1 MQKPD
6 NNYLKIGKITGTH
19 GLKGALK
26 IVSYAES
33 SAIFKKGLSIN
44 IGKAV
49 DQTITCL
56 VNRVFPY
63 KNGVCILLHGINECD
78 QAEKLVGHNLFIAK
92 EVLPQAKDDS
102 YYWFDLIGLKVFTI
116 NNQYLGTLEDIII
129 TGSNDVYVVHNLV
142 EKKKQETLIPAMA
155 SVVIEINLIDKI
167 MRVDLPEGL

>member
-6 NNYLKIGKITGTH
+6 NDYLMIGKITGTH

-33 SAIFKKGLSIN
+33 PAIFKKGLSIN
-44 IGKAV
+44 IGRAI

-56 VNRVFPY
+56 VNKVIPY
-63 KNGVCILLHGINECD
+63 KNGVRLFLHGIDECD
-78 QAEKLVGHNLFIAK
+78 QAKKLVGHNLFISK
-92 EVLPQAKDDS
+92 QVLAQTKDDS

-116 NNQYLGTLEDIII
+116 NNRYLGTLEDIII

-142 EKKKQETLIPAMA
+142 ENKKQETLIPAMA